1 MHESTLPKNFHLPL
15 FPVFEDKWKSSF
27 SLLNFGFKQ
36 RNFSP
41 NYLSN
46 QWEFFHAILTVNC
59 PYALL
64 TPLVIIPSKRL
75 HKATFPLSPNPH
87 SQSQIRSH
95 MPKYSVPLKPLPL
108 ERRVEYRAADF
119 LKFFNCLTRRLDRL
133 GSRGKRPALSSTSL
147 PCSPSSLQKM
157 DRGIQT
163 EQFQSSFLE

>member
-1 MHESTLPKNFHLPL
+1 MTD
-15 FPVFEDKWKSSF
+15 DKIEVLLMWVTGKSPGGKG
-27 SLLNFGFKQ
+27 FGDKI
-36 RNFSP
+36 
-41 NYLSN
+41 
-46 QWEFFHAILTVNC
+46 EV
-59 PYALL
+59 
-64 TPLVIIPSKRL
+64 PSKRL